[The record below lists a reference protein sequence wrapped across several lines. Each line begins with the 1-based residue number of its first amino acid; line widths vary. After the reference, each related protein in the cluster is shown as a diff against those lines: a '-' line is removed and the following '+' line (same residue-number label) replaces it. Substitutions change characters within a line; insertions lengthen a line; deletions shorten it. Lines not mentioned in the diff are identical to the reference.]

1 MTPAPSPSE
10 RGGVGLPPIEAGE
23 EACVGFTLGLNERC
37 SIAFYSGRG
46 AMIYTPFRSNR
57 ESVGLALSRR

>member
-1 MTPAPSPSE
+1 M
-10 RGGVGLPPIEAGE
+10 PPIEAGE
-23 EACVGFTLGLNERC
+23 EACVGFTLGLNERR